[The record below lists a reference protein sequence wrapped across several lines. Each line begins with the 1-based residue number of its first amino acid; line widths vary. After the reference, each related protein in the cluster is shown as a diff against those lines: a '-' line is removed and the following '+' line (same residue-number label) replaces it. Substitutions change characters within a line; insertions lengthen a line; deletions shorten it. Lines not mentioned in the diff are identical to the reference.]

1 MNARPLG
8 LARAERPANLYDRL
22 ELAFFLGVLILALST
37 APFDAAGLPNAPF
50 KSAVEQG
57 TGGGLCVF
65 KRWSGID
72 CGGCGLTRAF
82 VQLAHGSLLRA
93 ILLNPMAPIAFLWV
107 LARTLQL
114 LLYVLLGRR
123 LEYGF
128 RNEWKWRFYGFCG
141 VAFLMLTLAR
151 FSCGALG
158 VPQLL

>member
-8 LARAERPANLYDRL
+8 LTRAERPAGLHDRV
-22 ELAFFLGVLILALST
+22 ELLFFLSVLILALST
-37 APFDAAGLPNAPF
+37 APFDAQGMPNAPF
-50 KSAVEQG
+50 KDAVEQG
-57 TGGGLCVF
+57 TGGGLCMF

-72 CGGCGLTRAF
+72 CGGCGMTRAF
-82 VQLAHGSLLRA
+82 VQLAHGSLLEA
-93 ILLNPMAPIAFLWV
+93 LLLNPLAPIAFLWV

-114 LLYVLLGRR
+114 LAYNLLGRR

-128 RNEWKWRFYGFCG
+128 KNEWKWRFYGFCG
-141 VAFLMLTLAR
+141 VAFLLLWLTR

>member
-1 MNARPLG
+1 
-8 LARAERPANLYDRL
+8 
-22 ELAFFLGVLILALST
+22 
-37 APFDAAGLPNAPF
+37 
-50 KSAVEQG
+50 
-57 TGGGLCVF
+57 
-65 KRWSGID
+65 
-72 CGGCGLTRAF
+72 
-82 VQLAHGSLLRA
+82 
-93 ILLNPMAPIAFLWV
+93 MAPIAFLWV